1 MIWSDSRTRMRDEIL
16 SIWENYMF
24 PVDFRLF
31 I

>member
-1 MIWSDSRTRMRDEIL
+1 MIWCDSRMRDEIL